1 MKTDLEERD
10 NNPYMSMY
18 IRKFIFAVLLMS
30 AVSVTGCGLLNKEKK
45 EEPVQTTEAVEP
57 ETAGRIEEPT
67 EPEPVA
73 ETKGSTASLDVG
85 NTSSQA
91 NNNENAIQETEE
103 TSVSL
108 EETTKKGPFKS
119 LLLDDSI
126 ENFARMQNTQ
136 YPMDKLADIEER
148 LFSLEGVT
156 LLNMSAC
163 NKIRDWLA
171 QKPEEEAQGVIDE
184 CIPLESLFTEEEIN
198 VYYGYLESE
207 IYRYEYIVSGE
218 SREEYIQNRKKEFLS
233 YFNQLHDYYGI
244 DYRESSDYEL
254 KATEICIDFE
264 YLLKYR
270 DAIRQ
275 SSSEE

>member
-1 MKTDLEERD
+1 MEERD
-10 NNPYMSMY
+10 TNPYMSMY
-18 IRKFIFAVLLMS
+18 IRKFIFAVLLIS
-30 AVSVTGCGLLNKEKK
+30 AVSVTGCGLLKKEEKK

-73 ETKGSTASLDVG
+73 ETKGSTASLDAG

-91 NNNENAIQETEE
+91 DNNEDAIQETEE

-108 EETTKKGPFKS
+108 EEATKKGPFKS
-119 LLLDDSI
+119 LLLDDSV

-136 YPMDKLADIEER
+136 YPMDKLADIEDR

-171 QKPEEEAQGVIDE
+171 QKPEDEAQGVLDE

-207 IYRYEYIVSGE
+207 IYRYEYIVSGV
-218 SREEYIQNRKKEFLS
+218 SREKYIQDRKQEFLS

-270 DAIRQ
+270 DAINQ